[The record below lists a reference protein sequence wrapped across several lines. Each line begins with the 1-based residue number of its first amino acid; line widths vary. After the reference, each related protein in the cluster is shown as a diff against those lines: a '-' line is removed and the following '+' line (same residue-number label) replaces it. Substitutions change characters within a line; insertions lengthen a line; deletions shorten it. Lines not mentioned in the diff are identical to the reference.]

1 MVIRSALDSDIPAL
15 CGLLAEL
22 YALEKDF
29 KIDPSL
35 QAKGLELLLKESSC
49 AVLVAQREEKI
60 LGMASLQPHISTAFG
75 CQDLVLEDLVV
86 GSPYRGKGLGHALLQ
101 AAEAKAKEMGF
112 QRLRLAADLFNERA
126 LLFYER
132 YGWQRGRMV
141 TYYRVL
147 QN

>member
-75 CQDLVLEDLVV
+75 CQDLVV
-86 GSPYRGKGLGHALLQ
+86 SAPCRGKGFGHALLQ